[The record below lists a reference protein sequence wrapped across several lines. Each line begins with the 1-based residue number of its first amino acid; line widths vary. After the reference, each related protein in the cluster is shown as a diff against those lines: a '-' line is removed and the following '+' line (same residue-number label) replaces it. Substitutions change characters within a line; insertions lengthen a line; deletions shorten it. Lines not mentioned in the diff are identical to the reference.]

1 MPKLT
6 QAYVLRLR
14 PSEREAFHWDTQLPG
29 FGLRAKPS
37 GVRTFVVQ
45 YRNAGGRTRR
55 YAIAKYGVMTVEEAR
70 KEARQLLSAVAKGAD
85 PSAERAS
92 GRTAPTVADLIDR
105 YMREHSEAHKKA
117 SSVKE
122 DRRLLNRNVKP
133 RLGTTKAASV
143 TRGDIAKLH
152 HALRKTPYEANRTLA
167 ILSKMFNLSEVWGL
181 RPDGSNPCRHV
192 KRFREA
198 KRERFFSGDEL
209 KRIGEALATAERDGT
224 EMPGITLAVRLL
236 ALTGCRMGEIL
247 ALRWEDVELK
257 KGLIR
262 LTDAKAGARDV
273 MLGTPARALLADSP
287 KDDNW
292 VVHGPNPDKPLS
304 RWTLEKAWR
313 RIRDN
318 AKLENARL
326 HDFRHTVGTYGG
338 HAGFNAFIVRD
349 LLGHKTLAMT
359 GRYVER
365 DTDPVRA
372 AADLV
377 SERVA
382 AAMAGNS
389 AKVIPMVK
397 VDKAH
402 DWKNARALES

>member
-6 QAYVLRLR
+6 QAFVSRLC
-14 PSEREAFHWDTQLPG
+14 PGERESFYWDSQLPG

-37 GVRTFVVQ
+37 GARTFLIQ
-45 YRNAGGRTRR
+45 YRNSGGRTRR

-70 KEARQLLSAVAKGAD
+70 KEARQLLSAVAKGTD
-85 PSAERAS
+85 PSADRAA
-92 GRTAPTVADLIDR
+92 GRAASTVTDLIER
-105 YMREHSEAHKKA
+105 YMREHSEAHKKL

-122 DRRLLNRNVKP
+122 DRRLLDRNVKP
-133 RLGTTKAASV
+133 RLGNTKAATV
-143 TRGDIAKLH
+143 TRADISKLH
-152 HALRKTPYEANRTLA
+152 HAMRETPYEANRTLA

-198 KRERFFSGDEL
+198 KRKRFFSGDEL
-209 KRIGEALATAERDGT
+209 KRIGEVLATAERDGT
-224 EMPGITLAVRLL
+224 EMPGVILAVRLL
-236 ALTGCRMGEIL
+236 ALTGCRLGEIV
-247 ALRWEDVELK
+247 ALRWEDVDFE

-262 LTDAKAGARDV
+262 LADAKAGARDV
-273 MLGTPARALLADSP
+273 MLGTPARALLADAS
-287 KDDNW
+287 KDGEW
-292 VVHGPNPDKPLS
+292 AVHGPKADRPLS

-313 RIRDN
+313 RIRD
-318 AKLENARL
+318 AARIENARL

-359 GRYVER
+359 GRYVEH
-365 DTDPVRA
+365 DADPVRA

-382 AAMAGNS
+382 AAMTGQ
-389 AKVIPMVK
+389 
-397 VDKAH
+397 
-402 DWKNARALES
+402 NAEVVTFEK